1 MCLGQPAPPD
11 QTQKGHPVESTS
23 VTQPVTKRADQL
35 VVGDRILPHRLPAVA
50 SKPGEVLFV
59 QVHEYRTAR
68 WVFVAYRLPDGFYDS
83 TAYLPDGTVEVY
95 PESPTD
101 DGEVTQP
108 IAGRAP
114 AELAG
119 GLIQVDPRVKPV
131 CAPYATFT
139 EQRLAY
145 ERDEGEYLV
154 SHGPVKPPYGT
165 PEREAYDR
173 EHEVQVDPPEGF
185 VLASESIG
193 SDVTWTAAGRFPA
206 RTTRP
211 GSSDG
216 RPV

>member
-1 MCLGQPAPPD
+1 
-11 QTQKGHPVESTS
+11 VESTS

-114 AELAG
+114 SEVVG
-119 GLIQVDPRVKPV
+119 GLVQVDPPEGFVPV
-131 CAPYATFT
+131 SAPYATFT

-193 SDVTWTAAGRFPA
+193 WHVKGCLGAYGMPCTCPPSD
-206 RTTRP
+206 
-211 GSSDG
+211 D
-216 RPV
+216 

>member
-95 PESPTD
+95 PEIPAD
-101 DGEVTQP
+101 DSEVTQP

-119 GLIQVDPRVKPV
+119 GLIQVDPPRRGRLHRLRAVPAARLRQRIPPARLRLRLKGRVMTAPFESWCDRCGMHGCR
-131 CAPYATFT
+131 CAPPRPWWR
-139 EQRLAY
+139 RLL
-145 ERDEGEYLV
+145 R
-154 SHGPVKPPYGT
+154 
-165 PEREAYDR
+165 RR
-173 EHEVQVDPPEGF
+173 
-185 VLASESIG
+185 
-193 SDVTWTAAGRFPA
+193 
-206 RTTRP
+206 
-211 GSSDG
+211 
-216 RPV
+216 

>member
-95 PESPTD
+95 PEIPAD
-101 DGEVTQP
+101 DSEVTQP

-119 GLIQVDPRVKPV
+119 GLIQVDPPRLIVGDT
-131 CAPYATFT
+131 AA
-139 EQRLAY
+139 EQRDNAYAAY
-145 ERDEGEYLV
+145 ERDE
-154 SHGPVKPPYGT
+154 
-165 PEREAYDR
+165 A
-173 EHEVQVDPPEGF
+173 EGF
-185 VLASESIG
+185 VPASAPVNEVDDSLSG
-193 SDVTWTAAGRFPA
+193 DGFTVYAPCQPLGCDNGYHL
-206 RTTRP
+206 P
-211 GSSDG
+211 GCVYASSDA
-216 RPV
+216 

>member
-95 PESPTD
+95 PEIPAD

-114 AELAG
+114 AEVAG
-119 GLIQVDPRVKPV
+119 GLVQVDPPRLIVGDT
-131 CAPYATFT
+131 AA
-139 EQRLAY
+139 EQRDNAYAAY
-145 ERDEGEYLV
+145 ERDE
-154 SHGPVKPPYGT
+154 
-165 PEREAYDR
+165 A
-173 EHEVQVDPPEGF
+173 EGF
-185 VLASESIG
+185 VPAQRAGQRGGRQPEGSAASPSTRRA
-193 SDVTWTAAGRFPA
+193 SRSAATTDTTCPA
-206 RTTRP
+206 AQSTPQGTR
-211 GSSDG
+211 DG
-216 RPV
+216 RPVRVLV

>member
-1 MCLGQPAPPD
+1 M
-11 QTQKGHPVESTS
+11 TR
-23 VTQPVTKRADQL
+23 PVTKRADQL

-95 PESPTD
+95 PESPAD
-101 DGEVTQP
+101 DSEVTQP

-114 AELAG
+114 AEVAG
-119 GLIQVDPRVKPV
+119 GLVQVDPP
-131 CAPYATFT
+131 
-139 EQRLAY
+139 
-145 ERDEGEYLV
+145 DEGEYLV

-173 EHEVQVDPPEGF
+173 EHG
-185 VLASESIG
+185 
-193 SDVTWTAAGRFPA
+193 A
-206 RTTRP
+206 R
-211 GSSDG
+211 
-216 RPV
+216 

>member
-119 GLIQVDPRVKPV
+119 GLVQVDPPRLIVGDT
-131 CAPYATFT
+131 AA
-139 EQRLAY
+139 EQRDNAYAAY
-145 ERDEGEYLV
+145 ERDEAEGFV
-154 SHGPVKPPYGT
+154 AASA
-165 PEREAYDR
+165 EREA
-173 EHEVQVDPPEGF
+173 GF
-185 VLASESIG
+185 GHLSSCAWSHAGGNLPGGPCTCGAG
-193 SDVTWTAAGRFPA
+193 S
-206 RTTRP
+206 
-211 GSSDG
+211 
-216 RPV
+216 